1 MAEQQFTRQTHNT
14 SYVAYTKA
22 PSKPVPVRV
31 GGGEVENLPVHSQ
44 VFIREFMSIE
54 IDSVDS
60 PRSQE
65 QRSPSLYVKLNA
77 ASAKNEHGE
86 TIGLRENFGA
96 SIQAGGELE
105 NAVRHAHA
113 NKTPLYVA
121 IETKRKYRNLD
132 KEVIS
137 YLTPINELRGATKEG
152 KGTESSAGMT
162 RSNCSNVI
170 VAIGPAADPHTN
182 MLSGE
187 AVTDP
192 LAWATFRN
200 NHAGELVP
208 AGYTRVADAEGQPT
222 GAIIER
228 AAAPAP
234 AATTVDVDALADAVA
249 ARLLTGSSAVDTPPA
264 ATRPQLRNAR
274 SREAKPWEPFNSDG
288 RVNAGS
294 YLTSGWRNTW
304 AGAMILLE
312 NALYTEQDLAEQEQR
327 APRLL
332 DVPALTTAA
341 TSLTNLLLEM
351 ADQVQAAVVGAANRM
366 DRSHGEAG
374 RWVHQIASRLVPFG
388 LQMLSDDTARDTWR
402 KTVVAQATAV
412 FGGAMQS
419 VAQHLDEQYGDATPI
434 NDASKAAASQA
445 AQQARQQ
452 ERAAANQSAP
462 AGQETAGG
470 QSTAANTPEAL
481 AGRWQALIAQCK
493 LRGHE
498 DRVVP
503 FLVKVAGTGD
513 VTQIPAA
520 EFADMLTAWESNPQ
534 RFVEFAA
541 TAYQQAQ
548 PQPQPA

>member
-1 MAEQQFTRQTHNT
+1 MAEQQFTRQTRNT
-14 SYVAYTKA
+14 SYVAYTKE

-31 GGGEVENLPVHSQ
+31 GGGEVENLPVYSQ
-44 VFIREFMSIE
+44 VFVREFVSIQ
-54 IDSVDS
+54 IDSVDE

-77 ASAKNEHGE
+77 ASAKNERGE
-86 TIGLRENFGA
+86 VIGLRENFGA

-105 NAVRHAHA
+105 NAIRHAHA

-121 IETKRKYRNLD
+121 IETKRKYRNPD
-132 KEVIS
+132 REVIS

-152 KGTESSAGMT
+152 KGTETSAGMT
-162 RSNCSNVI
+162 RANCSNVI
-170 VAIGPAADPHTN
+170 VAVGPASDPHTT

-187 AVTDP
+187 AVTDL
-192 LAWATFRN
+192 LAWPTFRN
-200 NHAGELVP
+200 NHDGELVP
-208 AGYTRVADAEGQPT
+208 AGYVRVNDPDGNPT

-234 AATTVDVDALADAVA
+234 AGGTVDVDALADAVA
-249 ARLLTGSSAVDTPPA
+249 ARLLAGSGAVDTAPA
-264 ATRPQLRNAR
+264 AARPQLRNAR

-312 NALYTEQDLAEQEQR
+312 NAVYTEQELAAQEQR
-327 APRLL
+327 TPRLL

-341 TSLTNLLLEM
+341 TSLTNLLLAM
-351 ADQVQAAVVGAANRM
+351 ADQVQTAVVGAGNRM

-374 RWVHQIASRLVPFG
+374 KWVHQIASRLVPFD
-388 LQMLSDDTARDTWR
+388 LQMLSDESARETWR
-402 KTVVAQATAV
+402 NTVVAQATAV
-412 FGGAMQS
+412 FGGALQS
-419 VAQHLDEQYGDATPI
+419 VAQHLDEQYGEATPV
-434 NDASKAAASQA
+434 NDASKGAAAQA

-462 AGQETAGG
+462 AAQETTGD
-470 QSTAANTPEAL
+470 QSTAAHTSEAL
-481 AGRWQALIAQCK
+481 AGRWQALLAQCK

-498 DRVVP
+498 NRVVP

-513 VTQIPAA
+513 ITQIPADV
-520 EFADMLTAWESNPQ
+520 FADLLTAWESNPQ
-534 RFVEFAA
+534 RFIEFAA
-541 TAYQQAQ
+541 AAYQQAQ
-548 PQPQPA
+548 PQPA